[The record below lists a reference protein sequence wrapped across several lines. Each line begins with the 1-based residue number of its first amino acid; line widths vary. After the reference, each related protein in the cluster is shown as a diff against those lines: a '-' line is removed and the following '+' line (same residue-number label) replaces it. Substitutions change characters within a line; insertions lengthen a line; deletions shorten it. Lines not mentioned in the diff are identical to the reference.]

1 MHEDNIFDLLKIH
14 GGLADNVKIKRGK
27 YGRGIFTQNPS
38 RKSELFLPK
47 ELLVDTSK
55 IILDDNYNLNIQITY
70 IDNKSAENFLKKYFE
85 DYGFNIKTKNDIDIF
100 YKKISNLSTVL
111 KNYLNFFFNKYFF
124 ENKFSKKD
132 YTNLYL
138 NSRQI
143 EIQNKKYFMPLIELI
158 NHSTQ
163 NEQMKLF
170 SEGLYV
176 KGFFQDEIFINYNLD
191 YDSFEFFK
199 NYQFFSKQKKALS
212 CKLEVKF
219 KNKKIMIERNSDEY
233 KLIKNIKLPL
243 STIIDNTIFI
253 SHIDLTEVNNNKNY
267 YDLIIKDFI
276 KYGFKYDEAHEFIK
290 NLFNYNMN
298 LLHKIKNECIN
309 QSDSIAIEIS
319 KIVNNQIFCLSNK

>member
-27 YGRGIFTQNPS
+27 YGRGIFTLNS
-38 RKSELFLPK
+38 SKKSELFLPK
-47 ELLVDTSK
+47 ELLVDSSK
-55 IILDDNYNLNIQITY
+55 ITLDDNYNLNIEYTY
-70 IDNKSAENFLKKYFE
+70 SDNKLAKNFLKVYFE
-85 DYGFNIKTKNDIDIF
+85 NYGFNINIKNDIDIF
-100 YKKISNLSTVL
+100 YKKISNLSTEL

-132 YTNLYL
+132 YIDLYL

-143 EIQNKKYFMPLIELI
+143 EIRNKKYFMPLIELI

-163 NEQMKLF
+163 GTDYLF

-176 KGFFQDEIFINYNLD
+176 KGFFQDEIFTNYNID

-233 KLIKNIKLPL
+233 KLIKNI
-243 STIIDNTIFI
+243 
-253 SHIDLTEVNNNKNY
+253 
-267 YDLIIKDFI
+267 
-276 KYGFKYDEAHEFIK
+276 
-290 NLFNYNMN
+290 
-298 LLHKIKNECIN
+298 
-309 QSDSIAIEIS
+309 
-319 KIVNNQIFCLSNK
+319 